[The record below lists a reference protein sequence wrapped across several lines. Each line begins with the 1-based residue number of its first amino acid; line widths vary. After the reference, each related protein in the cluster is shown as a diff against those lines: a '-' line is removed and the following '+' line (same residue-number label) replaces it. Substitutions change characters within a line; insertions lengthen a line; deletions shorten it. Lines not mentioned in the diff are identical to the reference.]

1 MPRYEV
7 RLGRTS
13 RIYERAYVT
22 VEADD
27 EYHAGAL
34 AYNIGVENDADE
46 VSWDVRDSDLFS
58 ETDVEV
64 EAWREVK
71 DDRP

>member
-13 RIYERAYVT
+13 RIYERAYVE

-34 AYNIGVENDADE
+34 AYNIGVEDDE

-58 ETDVEV
+58 DTDVEV
-64 EAWREVK
+64 EACREVK

>member
-1 MPRYEV
+1 M
-7 RLGRTS
+7 S
-13 RIYERAYVT
+13 RIYERAYIT

-34 AYNIGVENDADE
+34 AYDICFDDE
-46 VSWDVRDSDLFS
+46 VSWEVRDSDLFS

-64 EAWREVK
+64 EECREVK
-71 DDRP
+71 DERP